1 MLGQSTPLSSF
12 GLMSYEMCTG
22 TYDIGV
28 SRGGIV
34 CRPGTSGLFVDGSL
48 DIYRH
53 AHPWVN
59 AALPIGRASRK
70 LV

>member
-1 MLGQSTPLSSF
+1 
-12 GLMSYEMCTG
+12 MCTG

-28 SRGGIV
+28 SRGGTQ
-34 CRPGTSGLFVDGSL
+34 CRPSTSGLFVDGLL

-59 AALPIGRASRK
+59 AALPVGRA
-70 LV
+70 